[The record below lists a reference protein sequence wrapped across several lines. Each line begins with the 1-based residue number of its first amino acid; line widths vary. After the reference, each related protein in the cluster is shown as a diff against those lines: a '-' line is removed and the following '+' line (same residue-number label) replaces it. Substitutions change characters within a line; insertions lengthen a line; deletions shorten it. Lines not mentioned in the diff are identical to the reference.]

1 MKINTLP
8 RKSFIIN
15 PFGHENFWHKELML
29 WIFFLNALSKNC
41 LAQKNGTRIETQI
54 IISLE
59 TEIQNM
65 INLEDVGN
73 CNFIIDYTYAEKNM
87 RNVIHKGC
95 VVIHRKERII
105 NFVLN
110 INYYDVLLCF
120 PSFILITLLYW
131 DINAWLSINRPN
143 PKTLST
149 IMINSLAW

>member
-1 MKINTLP
+1 
-8 RKSFIIN
+8 
-15 PFGHENFWHKELML
+15 ML

-87 RNVIHKGC
+87 
-95 VVIHRKERII
+95 
-105 NFVLN
+105 
-110 INYYDVLLCF
+110 
-120 PSFILITLLYW
+120 LI
-131 DINAWLSINRPN
+131 
-143 PKTLST
+143 
-149 IMINSLAW
+149 M